1 MSARH
6 SKIRRGRQTGPH
18 HRHLARRDFRED
30 RPVDVQVRSH
40 QFVGRE
46 RQPLRERDVFEF
58 GALEHLEKGIE
69 DGGDVFDDLG
79 AATLFLS
86 L

>member
-1 MSARH
+1 M
-6 SKIRRGRQTGPH
+6 
-18 HRHLARRDFRED
+18 
-30 RPVDVQVRSH
+30 RSR

-79 AATLFLS
+79 AATVFLS